1 MVIHPFTF
9 YRMRFPLSIL
19 QRTRLRFH
27 QPVDI
32 YRHCEF
38 PTRQRTMEHI
48 IPVRVLSEN
57 RSMQHDPLNLY
68 TTSAEM
74 NRFRSDYRFGGI
86 EDQVRQEKWASMEHV
101 CFRNP
106 RRRVFYPHHSRRL
119 IAHVLWKMMD
129 KYPSL
134 RDEET
139 QTQIIESTET
149 WNRWLQTPWT
159 PMEKHLLEN
168 NDRLLD

>member
-1 MVIHPFTF
+1 
-9 YRMRFPLSIL
+9 MRFPLSIM

-27 QPVDI
+27 QPVDV
-32 YRHCEF
+32 YRQCEF
-38 PTRQRTMEHI
+38 PSHQRTIEHI
-48 IPVRVLSEN
+48 IPVRVMSEN

-68 TTSAEM
+68 MTSGVL
-74 NRFRSDYRFGGI
+74 NRFRSDYRFGGD
-86 EDQVRQEKWASMEHV
+86 EEQALAEKWASLEHV

-129 KYPSL
+129 KYPFL
-134 RDEET
+134 REE

-149 WNRWLQTPWT
+149 WNRWLRTPWT
-159 PMEKHLLEN
+159 PMEKHLWEN
-168 NDRLLD
+168 NQRLLE